1 MALLAINHRLLNA
14 TIHNNQKFIFIGLIF
29 ILYFIWMDIALF
41 VNLQRWSPP
50 PISTSTS
57 SSSILAT
64 LQAAANNKSYPAN
77 AMATADS
84 PVKKVNLTVNHRP
97 LSKGTDTSSI
107 FKPLSVKL
115 IMVDHV
121 SHYVHDILA
130 RFIEDTLHF
139 TEIFPWVT
147 PNLVSYTGLVMAFV
161 GSYLMI
167 SDKLLTRQIG
177 SILFELRNLADGLD
191 GVVYRSQLRKKEI
204 ELLNSRASAGAS
216 VPQEST
222 IIYQSYYGT
231 FGYNVDI
238 LCDGFGGIFLM
249 IAILIRFLRHP
260 PRKGNPINSASKLM
274 LAPCVPSSTNNN
286 HSNYSYHQLSNKC
299 DDKSTECL
307 EMANYDDESSE
318 HTLSN
323 RHPSSDTKS
332 LHVPKNPER
341 QVSINAAAFTAH
353 MSEENEYTGE
363 GGHVSSRQIKIIVA
377 SFGIRLLFTALIW
390 DHFVHKYHDALMVW
404 SNNPE
409 QRKMQGQAFKSIGM
423 WLIMWFWRLGCS
435 CALLEH
441 LCIANFVDKLWDYLV
456 FSSYIGWAY
465 LIILTLFTQ
474 IHYTELYEWLNT
486 PFI

>member
-64 LQAAANNKSYPAN
+64 LQAAANNKSYPVTA
-77 AMATADS
+77 APLAADS
-84 PVKKVNLTVNHRP
+84 PVKKQVNLTINHRP
-97 LSKGTDTSSI
+97 LSKSTETSSI

-260 PRKGNPINSASKLM
+260 PRKGNSISKQKFQ
-274 LAPCVPSSTNNN
+274 APDPSS
-286 HSNYSYHQLSNKC
+286 
-299 DDKSTECL
+299 
-307 EMANYDDESSE
+307 
-318 HTLSN
+318 
-323 RHPSSDTKS
+323 R
-332 LHVPKNPER
+332 
-341 QVSINAAAFTAH
+341 
-353 MSEENEYTGE
+353 
-363 GGHVSSRQIKIIVA
+363 
-377 SFGIRLLFTALIW
+377 
-390 DHFVHKYHDALMVW
+390 
-404 SNNPE
+404 
-409 QRKMQGQAFKSIGM
+409 
-423 WLIMWFWRLGCS
+423 CS
-435 CALLEH
+435 
-441 LCIANFVDKLWDYLV
+441 
-456 FSSYIGWAY
+456 
-465 LIILTLFTQ
+465 
-474 IHYTELYEWLNT
+474 
-486 PFI
+486 

>member
-14 TIHNNQKFIFIGLIF
+14 TIHNNQKFLFFGLIF

-57 SSSILAT
+57 SASILAT
-64 LQAAANNKSYPAN
+64 LQASTVNKSHPVAPV
-77 AMATADS
+77 AES
-84 PVKKVNLTVNHRP
+84 PVKKVNLTNHRP
-97 LSKGTDTSSI
+97 YSKSTDTSSV

-177 SILFELRNLADGLD
+177 SLLFELRNLADGLD

-260 PRKGNPINSASKLM
+260 PRKGKAS
-274 LAPCVPSSTNNN
+274 
-286 HSNYSYHQLSNKC
+286 
-299 DDKSTECL
+299 
-307 EMANYDDESSE
+307 
-318 HTLSN
+318 
-323 RHPSSDTKS
+323 
-332 LHVPKNPER
+332 
-341 QVSINAAAFTAH
+341 
-353 MSEENEYTGE
+353 
-363 GGHVSSRQIKIIVA
+363 
-377 SFGIRLLFTALIW
+377 
-390 DHFVHKYHDALMVW
+390 
-404 SNNPE
+404 
-409 QRKMQGQAFKSIGM
+409 
-423 WLIMWFWRLGCS
+423 
-435 CALLEH
+435 
-441 LCIANFVDKLWDYLV
+441 
-456 FSSYIGWAY
+456 
-465 LIILTLFTQ
+465 
-474 IHYTELYEWLNT
+474 
-486 PFI
+486 